1 MCEDGPDRTGL
12 PDTPRLAFADQSHRF
27 EATDKPHD
35 GNATDNRTTGDA
47 GGRSGHQWPSTHN
60 ALAGSAAFVTQCGK
74 LCRISDVTRCGPIR
88 AML

>member
-35 GNATDNRTTGDA
+35 GNATDNRTFEQVAQG
-47 GGRSGHQWPSTHN
+47 
-60 ALAGSAAFVTQCGK
+60 AA
-74 LCRISDVTRCGPIR
+74 
-88 AML
+88 